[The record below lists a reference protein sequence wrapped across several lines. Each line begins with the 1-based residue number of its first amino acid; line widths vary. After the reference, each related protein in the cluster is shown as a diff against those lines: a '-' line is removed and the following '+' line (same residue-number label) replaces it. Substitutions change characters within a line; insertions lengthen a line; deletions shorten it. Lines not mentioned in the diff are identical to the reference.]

1 MIDSAALGFALA
13 AGLVAALNPCGF
25 AFLPAYL
32 GMVTAGASSEPS
44 TTRAVGR
51 ALTVTAAMSGG
62 FLTVFGVFG
71 LIVAP
76 LVVTAQRYLPFA
88 TVIIGVILIVLGIWL
103 LAGKELTIMVPRLG
117 GGSDAPTTQLRSA
130 YGYGL
135 SYALAS
141 LSCTAAPFLAVI
153 GTTFDR
159 GSILNGVLAF
169 VAYAA
174 GMTITVGIAAILVAL
189 AGSAAATGLRRVL
202 PYVGRIAGALVFLTG
217 LYVTYYGYYE
227 IRLFFFGASAQ
238 DPVIEAAGAVQN
250 WLAAQVGALGVWPL
264 VGVLML
270 GAASAA
276 AWQLAGRR
284 RHASRR
290 DSTEEAWVA
299 EERT

>member
-51 ALTVTAAMSGG
+51 ALTVTAAMAGG
-62 FLTVFGVFG
+62 FLTVFGIFG
-71 LIVAP
+71 LVVAP
-76 LVVTAQRYLPFA
+76 LIVTAQRYLPFA

-103 LAGKELTIMVPRLG
+103 LAGKELTIMVPQMGTG
-117 GGSDAPTTQLRSA
+117 GAPTAQLRSA

-174 GMTITVGIAAILVAL
+174 GMTITVGIAAVLVAL
-189 AGSAAATGLRRVL
+189 AGSAAATTLRRVL
-202 PYVGRIAGALVFLTG
+202 PYVGRIAGALVLLTG

-227 IRLFFFGASAQ
+227 IRLFFFGASAN
-238 DPVIEAAGAVQN
+238 DPVIKAAGAVQN
-250 WLAAQVGALGVWPL
+250 WLARQVGAFGVWPL
-264 VGVLML
+264 AAVLGVVVVS
-270 GAASAA
+270 AAVWSWIRRRRRAARRNDTADVSAA
-276 AWQLAGRR
+276 A
-284 RHASRR
+284 
-290 DSTEEAWVA
+290 EEI
-299 EERT
+299 

>member
-51 ALTVTAAMSGG
+51 ALTVTAAMAGG

-71 LIVAP
+71 LVVAP
-76 LVVTAQRYLPFA
+76 LIVTAQRYLPFA
-88 TVIIGVILIVLGIWL
+88 TVVIGVILIVLGIWL
-103 LAGKELTIMVPRLG
+103 LAGKELTIMVPRMGAG
-117 GGSDAPTTQLRSA
+117 GAPTAQLRSA

-169 VAYAA
+169 VAYAV
-174 GMTITVGIAAILVAL
+174 GMTITVGVAAVLVAL
-189 AGSAAATGLRRVL
+189 AGSAAATALRRVL
-202 PYVGRIAGALVFLTG
+202 PYVGRIAGALVLLTG

-227 IRLFFFGASAQ
+227 IRLFFFGASAN

-250 WLAAQVGALGVWPL
+250 WLARQVGAFGVWPL
-264 VGVLML
+264 VAVLVVVVV
-270 GAASAA
+270 SAVVWSRMRRRRRA
-276 AWQLAGRR
+276 VRRLAG
-284 RHASRR
+284 A
-290 DSTEEAWVA
+290 DVLAAGEE
-299 EERT
+299 T

>member
-13 AGLVAALNPCGF
+13 AGLVAALNPCSF

-32 GMVTAGASSEPS
+32 GVVTAGAGNEPS

-51 ALTVTAAMSGG
+51 ALTVTAAMAGG

-71 LIVAP
+71 LIIAP
-76 LVVTAQRYLPFA
+76 LIVTAQRYLPFA
-88 TVIIGVILIVLGIWL
+88 TVVIGVVLIVLGIWL
-103 LAGKELTIMVPRLG
+103 LAGKELTLIMPQLG
-117 GGSDAPTTQLRSA
+117 VSAAPSAQLRSA

-135 SYALAS
+135 SYAVAS

-174 GMTITVGIAAILVAL
+174 GMTITVGAAAVLVAL
-189 AGSAAATGLRRVL
+189 AGSTAATALRRVL
-202 PYVGRIAGALVFLTG
+202 PYVGRIAGALVLLTG

-227 IRLFFFGASAQ
+227 IRLFFFGASAN

-250 WLAAQVGALGVWPL
+250 WLSVQVGTFGAWPL
-264 VGVLML
+264 IGVLVL
-270 GAASAA
+270 VVVGAAGWS
-276 AWQLAGRR
+276 LMRR
-284 RHASRR
+284 RRRTSRR
-290 DSTEEAWVA
+290 IAGADAA
-299 EERT
+299 EDAT